1 MSQYA
6 WTLAVWEEEFFN
18 CLGQDSQEGEA
29 AEDDDSDESGPLE
42 ANPKVKGY
50 KEAISSLEE
59 VQLFLNNRGDSMC
72 KSSDITSFV
81 IYL

>member
-6 WTLAVWEEEFFN
+6 WTTGWEEEFFN

-59 VQLFLNNRGDSMC
+59 VQLNRGCTQESLQLGTE
-72 KSSDITSFV
+72 SSKFTK
-81 IYL
+81 